1 MHRRSSTRWWIN
13 GEEMMNEPDA
23 FIPKGRLDGFT
34 DGVFA
39 FAMTLLVVNL
49 DLPQDF
55 SPTTSDELL
64 AALARLGDPFIAYIV
79 TFLVLALF
87 WLGRARPQEEP
98 ETASGAY
105 AWTVLS
111 HLFFVTLLPFSMI
124 IAGRYDLVP
133 AIWIYGGNMIFLAL
147 TAIAITL
154 VIERDTGRRL
164 VASGRVEF
172 SVLIAS
178 ALLSMVIAVIA
189 PDGAMY
195 AYFLNF
201 AAPLVRRWASAT
213 S

>member
-1 MHRRSSTRWWIN
+1 
-13 GEEMMNEPDA
+13 MNEPDE
-23 FIPKGRLDGFT
+23 FISKGRLDAFT

-49 DLPQDF
+49 DLPQD
-55 SPTTSDELL
+55 SNPTTGDELL
-64 AALARLGDPFIAYIV
+64 AALARLEDTFVAYVI
-79 TFLVLALF
+79 TFFVLALF
-87 WLGRARPQEEP
+87 WLGRARTKEEP

-111 HLFFVTLLPFSMI
+111 HLFFVTLLPFSMV

-133 AIWIYGGNMIFLAL
+133 AIWIYGGNMILLAS

-154 VIERDTGRRL
+154 VIERDIGRRL

-172 SVLIAS
+172 SLLIAS
-178 ALLSMVIAVIA
+178 ALLSMAISVIA
-189 PDGAMY
+189 PDSAMY
-195 AYFLNF
+195 AYFINF
-201 AAPLVRRWASAT
+201 AAPLIRRWATAT